1 MSLAPVPTQPDPNG
15 YENVQQKL
23 KVSVDQQRAK
33 PRALPLHIADLE
45 NQGGGRKI
53 RQSDD
58 FNLRKKGKKPH
69 NRVAGIEALH
79 GYDCTDGLVGV
90 SGVPL

>member
-1 MSLAPVPTQPDPNG
+1 MSLAPVPTQPDANG

-58 FNLRKKGKKPH
+58 FNLRKKEKK
-69 NRVAGIEALH
+69 NTVVLLESRLCMDMTALM
-79 GYDCTDGLVGV
+79 DL
-90 SGVPL
+90 